1 MFMPVIKGTLG
12 NDYLVATSPKGDTVY
27 GGPGFDTL
35 ESGPGADYLDGGGNE
50 FDQVSYQGSN
60 AGVYVNLK
68 TGETSGGFAEGDTIV
83 GVKNLI
89 GSNFGDTLIGDADV
103 NLLRGMDGNDL
114 LEGGG
119 GTDILSGGDGNDKLF
134 GGDDGDLLFG
144 GYGADVLNGGAGID
158 TVSYWE
164 GNPRVNSV
172 TVNLMIGG
180 GSGGTA
186 QGDTYSSIENVI
198 GTPKDDVIIGNDEAN
213 ALYGWDGSDTLTG
226 NGGADH
232 FIFSGKSIGLLGA
245 DAPVI
250 TDFSQNDV
258 IDFANPHLG
267 GNLVPAVEVS
277 TFIGQSDFT
286 GSPGELRYEHVGGN
300 TILSFDKDGDASGL
314 PDQVPGHDQLR
325 GRRLPV
331 LALAGASL
339 DACIDAAAD
348 TLASVAFRPQAR
360 ATIVVRVSARTVRR
374 KKTRALREGN
384 RNEEIETH
392 WLGVQLQWS
401 SRTRRSRRSARD
413 CWIENR
419 EWVMRSAEH
428 GGFLASALVAIGSL
442 AAMPASA
449 ADLPAK
455 APVLRATPAAVNWT
469 GFYVGANAGYAWG
482 KTDVRA
488 SATPAFGP
496 EFQDYF
502 NSNGTFGLRP
512 KGFVG
517 GAQAGF
523 NYQTGVWVYGLEA
536 DVQSFNATASR
547 DTGIIAAPVGQTGGF
562 QDKFD
567 TSWLVTIRPR
577 LGVTIDRALIYA
589 TGGMAIAELKLSQQ
603 SSICSSGLCLAHL
616 DGAASSTKVG
626 WVVGGGVE
634 HALTGN
640 WSVKAEYLYV
650 DFGTMGLRRFFVD
663 ITGVHPEFFI
673 DNTANLRA
681 HIARFGVNYKFY
693 SDGPTIA
700 KY

>member
-1 MFMPVIKGTLG
+1 MMKRFS
-12 NDYLVATSPKGDTVY
+12 Y
-27 GGPGFDTL
+27 L
-35 ESGPGADYLDGGGNE
+35 ESCLQLQALSLLDGGQPPRLRDRMPRYDDGEPWGVSFFRTKVTDDSLANLTLPRTYFGRSE
-50 FDQVSYQGSN
+50 ISRVSFRNTDFTESSLCWNDFVDVDFSATTLAQCDLRSSQFDRVKFIGADLRVADMRRSSFN
-60 AGVYVNLK
+60 ACIFDDAISVLAGV
-68 TGETSGGFAEGDTIV
+68 
-83 GVKNLI
+83 
-89 GSNFGDTLIGDADV
+89 
-103 NLLRGMDGNDL
+103 
-114 LEGGG
+114 
-119 GTDILSGGDGNDKLF
+119 
-134 GGDDGDLLFG
+134 
-144 GYGADVLNGGAGID
+144 
-158 TVSYWE
+158 
-164 GNPRVNSV
+164 
-172 TVNLMIGG
+172 
-180 GSGGTA
+180 
-186 QGDTYSSIENVI
+186 
-198 GTPKDDVIIGNDEAN
+198 
-213 ALYGWDGSDTLTG
+213 
-226 NGGADH
+226 
-232 FIFSGKSIGLLGA
+232 
-245 DAPVI
+245 
-250 TDFSQNDV
+250 
-258 IDFANPHLG
+258 
-267 GNLVPAVEVS
+267 
-277 TFIGQSDFT
+277 
-286 GSPGELRYEHVGGN
+286 
-300 TILSFDKDGDASGL
+300 
-314 PDQVPGHDQLR
+314 
-325 GRRLPV
+325 
-331 LALAGASL
+331 
-339 DACIDAAAD
+339 
-348 TLASVAFRPQAR
+348 
-360 ATIVVRVSARTVRR
+360 
-374 KKTRALREGN
+374 
-384 RNEEIETH
+384 
-392 WLGVQLQWS
+392 
-401 SRTRRSRRSARD
+401 
-413 CWIENR
+413 
-419 EWVMRSAEH
+419 
-428 GGFLASALVAIGSL
+428 LVAITSL
-442 AAMPASA
+442 AAAMPASA

-455 APVLRATPAAVNWT
+455 APVLRAPPAAVNWT

-502 NSNGTFGLRP
+502 NSNGTFGLKP

-523 NYQTGVWVYGLEA
+523 NYQTGVWVYGLKA

-603 SSICSSGLCLAHL
+603 SSICSGGLCLAHL

-693 SDGPTIA
+693 SDGPIIA